1 MKKLLQ
7 KQGETLIESLVSIL
21 LVTFIML
28 FLSTAI
34 VAAARINKRLRDTDI
49 SYKAN
54 GTEVTVAGEENPTVK
69 VRKAESASG
78 QDAEIT
84 SPISVY
90 KTTNGYVYY
99 RYPSA
104 ANKGATP

>member
-7 KQGETLIESLVSIL
+7 KRGETLVESLVSIL

-34 VAAARINKRLRDTDI
+34 VAAARINRQLRDTDI
-49 SYKAN
+49 SYKSDRDRTASA
-54 GTEVTVAGEENPTVK
+54 GMLTVEGDNQAMV
-69 VRKAESASG
+69 
-78 QDAEIT
+78 T

-90 KTTNGYVYY
+90 QSENGYVYY
-99 RYPSA
+99 RY
-104 ANKGATP
+104 GEVTP